1 MDRKMIEV
9 EALTT
14 HRYGGQ
20 LFTPGARYQRDVG
33 SADEGAKSGIL
44 RIKADPGP
52 TKNKAEAPPKWS
64 EMSRGNLQKA
74 AAERGLKVEG
84 TGASGYVTVD
94 DLVAALEA
102 AE

>member
-1 MDRKMIEV
+1 MDRKMVEV

-14 HRYGGQ
+14 HRYAGRM
-20 LFTPGARYQRDVG
+20 LTPGVRYERDVG
-33 SADEGAKSGIL
+33 SADEGQKSGIL

-52 TKNKAEAPPKWS
+52 KKNKAEDPPKWR

-74 AAERGLKVEG
+74 ASERGLDVEG
-84 TGASGYVTVD
+84 SGASGYVTVD

-102 AE
+102 AD